1 MFRDLKITT
10 KMKDKRILQAI
21 TECYNSIR
29 NPDEKERS
37 YYSKAKPCKQIAKFL
52 SEVSIENINWT
63 VICDIFNL
71 VKDISHGKQIVT
83 LFLKYLLENNL
94 YFGEY
99 KERLVQ
105 VYLPLLE
112 RMSTPIPYL
121 DQFYCYDNFRNTLVM
136 THKRKE
142 HLRVGFLKSKVF
154 SEPVWELIEN
164 FLLSD
169 EFSSFNSEHGKVLF
183 DYCHDFCNSFTSY
196 KDFDNEVFW
205 KVLHGI
211 HANFSDDDALETDML
226 DGWIRFYR
234 SLWDTFNQHD
244 FNSSNQAMK
253 ISESLLFSH
262 LFVKYIKKDYRI
274 IWFDKTLDLG
284 DCKNIVFIFKDVNKI
299 SSKGFKEEYHVFHL
313 SGPPSHC
320 GYREI
325 VWKYFL
331 SNPNA
336 SNITSN
342 NIDMLWKILRRL
354 YLHKSYKGEAED
366 KQKLFH
372 VSNLEAAMIEDMIQ
386 RCDLSARNKNTKI
399 SSIKLFL
406 QWAEANSFF
415 TIDQNVMSILRLVPS
430 DIPEEK
436 VGISDEHLVKINHY
450 LSEHM
455 HDSVE
460 DELTYCVFHLLLQEK
475 IRYSELLNLQVDC
488 LFETSKPGYYAIKSN
503 VSKTSN
509 GQPVIYG
516 ITKKTYKIIMQVI
529 QCTEQIRSECTI
541 KNIASYLFLT
551 KTKNHGYRSY
561 SACMFNRRLKKA
573 CSELELPQY
582 TSKNLRKTHMTK
594 AIDTM
599 VANGHTALETSVVTG
614 HTSITTTMNHY
625 FDASISQA
633 IQANYNTIITGDVV
647 DACSL
652 NIEDDIQ
659 EGHESPEYT
668 VENGCGQCMNESCTG
683 NSFTSCLVCEHFV
696 TTLEHLKFFLREIEH
711 IDSQIEHAKTQ
722 HDVEDL
728 TIQKQ
733 IYLTYV
739 DAMNKLAEKK
749 GA

>member
-1 MFRDLKITT
+1 
-10 KMKDKRILQAI
+10 
-21 TECYNSIR
+21 
-29 NPDEKERS
+29 
-37 YYSKAKPCKQIAKFL
+37 
-52 SEVSIENINWT
+52 
-63 VICDIFNL
+63 
-71 VKDISHGKQIVT
+71 
-83 LFLKYLLENNL
+83 
-94 YFGEY
+94 
-99 KERLVQ
+99 
-105 VYLPLLE
+105 
-112 RMSTPIPYL
+112 
-121 DQFYCYDNFRNTLVM
+121 
-136 THKRKE
+136 
-142 HLRVGFLKSKVF
+142 
-154 SEPVWELIEN
+154 
-164 FLLSD
+164 
-169 EFSSFNSEHGKVLF
+169 
-183 DYCHDFCNSFTSY
+183 
-196 KDFDNEVFW
+196 
-205 KVLHGI
+205 
-211 HANFSDDDALETDML
+211 
-226 DGWIRFYR
+226 
-234 SLWDTFNQHD
+234 
-244 FNSSNQAMK
+244 
-253 ISESLLFSH
+253 
-262 LFVKYIKKDYRI
+262 
-274 IWFDKTLDLG
+274 
-284 DCKNIVFIFKDVNKI
+284 
-299 SSKGFKEEYHVFHL
+299 
-313 SGPPSHC
+313 
-320 GYREI
+320 
-325 VWKYFL
+325 
-331 SNPNA
+331 
-336 SNITSN
+336 
-342 NIDMLWKILRRL
+342 
-354 YLHKSYKGEAED
+354 
-366 KQKLFH
+366 
-372 VSNLEAAMIEDMIQ
+372 
-386 RCDLSARNKNTKI
+386 
-399 SSIKLFL
+399 
-406 QWAEANSFF
+406 
-415 TIDQNVMSILRLVPS
+415 MSILRLVPS

-436 VGISDEHLVKINHY
+436 VGISDEHLGKINHY

-455 HDSVE
+455 HDSAE

-475 IRYSELLNLQVDC
+475 IRYGELLNLQVDC
-488 LFETSKPGYYAIKSN
+488 LVETSKPGYYAIKSN

-516 ITKKTYKIIMQVI
+516 ITKKTYKIIMHVI
-529 QCTEQIRSECTI
+529 QCTEQIRSECTT

-551 KTKNHGYRSY
+551 KSKNFGYRPY

-599 VANGHTALETSVVTG
+599 VANGHTALETSIVTG

-739 DAMNKLAEKK
+739 DAMNKLTEKK